1 MNALPRKLL
10 RDKGWLILIGALLVA
25 FPVGLWA
32 WVPPD
37 ARDAACAMERNAAW
51 IGVEWVSEP
60 VDETRVA
67 SLAERA
73 SEMHLRTLYPYVT
86 YVKPDGTF
94 NPTYDHAGDFVAAF
108 RRHNEETQLLA
119 WIGVPLENDR
129 ILGIDGWV
137 DLADPEARCR
147 IADLAQAMVDDAGFD
162 GVHLNV
168 ETVQDGNPAY
178 LQLLEEVR
186 AELGPEPVLSVAASS
201 WIPRAVSRLP
211 VVDGY
216 RWSGP
221 TYRAVAARVDQMA
234 TMTYDSAMV
243 HPALYRLWMR
253 EEVRGITRALVG
265 ADVELLIGLSV
276 SREHSLTHRPYA
288 ENLRSGLTGFCAGVT
303 RAARPVDGVAIYAAW
318 EAEAADWQHWS
329 DWLAENERDPPDR

>member
-1 MNALPRKLL
+1 MNVHSHGRLRVL
-10 RDKGWLILIGALLVA
+10 RDKGWLILVGSLLVA
-25 FPVGLWA
+25 LPAGLWG
-32 WVPPD
+32 WVPPE
-37 ARDAACAMERNAAW
+37 ARDAACVMEQNAAW

-67 SLAERA
+67 DLAERA
-73 SEMHLRTLYPYVT
+73 AEMHLWTLYPYVT
-86 YVKPDGTF
+86 YVRPDGTF
-94 NPTYDHAGDFVAAF
+94 NPTYDHADAFVAAF
-108 RRHNEETQLLA
+108 RRHNEETKLLA
-119 WIGVPLENDR
+119 WIGVPLQNDR

-147 IADLAQAMVDDAGFD
+147 IADFAKVMVADAGFD

-178 LQLLEEVR
+178 PHLLAEVR
-186 AELGPEPVLSVAASS
+186 DALGPEPVLSVAASS

-253 EEVRGITRALVG
+253 QQVRGITRALAD

-276 SREHSLTHRPYA
+276 SRERSLTHRPYA
-288 ENLRSGLTGFCAGVT
+288 ENLRGGLAGVCAGVA

-318 EAEAADWQHWS
+318 EADAADWQRWS
-329 DWLAENERDPPDR
+329 DWLAGD